1 MVKRNV
7 QQNLQ
12 ALQADDAATGEYAG
26 EDGSQVPGES
36 EYDQDDWALYDEE
49 ERQFQAALA
58 MSQQEAAAMPMD
70 AAAEE
75 DARCREEAELL
86 HAIAMS
92 LQIQEE
98 AARLEQAAQLP
109 PPAPVPEPAP
119 AASPA
124 AFPAAAAP
132 GASAD
137 WLQAEP
143 KSLHTTLPAK
153 VPLKPSADLGERVT
167 DHRMLPELRVAPPE
181 TRARAQEVVQKP
193 WTSNTVIADPAQKP
207 RTNNIVISDAPEA
220 KPAPAPPAA
229 PAAPD
234 QPAQPS
240 DEEKARRAE
249 HLRRQRELLLAKKTA
264 ERQKQLEQYERM
276 KGTSAAS
283 AGAAA
288 APPSQNLVSEL
299 TIAAPAEP
307 LPENA
312 VKAQQMRNALTQQLK
327 QTLVAAGTGQQL

>member
-1 MVKRNV
+1 
-7 QQNLQ
+7 
-12 ALQADDAATGEYAG
+12 
-26 EDGSQVPGES
+26 
-36 EYDQDDWALYDEE
+36 
-49 ERQFQAALA
+49 
-58 MSQQEAAAMPMD
+58 
-70 AAAEE
+70 
-75 DARCREEAELL
+75 
-86 HAIAMS
+86 
-92 LQIQEE
+92 
-98 AARLEQAAQLP
+98 
-109 PPAPVPEPAP
+109 
-119 AASPA
+119 
-124 AFPAAAAP
+124 
-132 GASAD
+132 
-137 WLQAEP
+137 
-143 KSLHTTLPAK
+143 
-153 VPLKPSADLGERVT
+153 
-167 DHRMLPELRVAPPE
+167 MLPELRVAPPE

-193 WTSNTVIADPAQKP
+193 WTSNIVIADPAQKP

-234 QPAQPS
+234 PTQPS

-299 TIAAPAEP
+299 TIAAPPEP

-327 QTLVAAGTGQQL
+327 QTLVAAGTGQQLNDQLGRLDAIQQGR